1 MNSLISVW
9 NEFYLI
15 WQQRWFKLLIIP
27 HSEKGFAQ
35 RWKDNAQKRTYLMVT
50 EIHNTKI
57 IKKHLTV
64 RKFIEKYMK
73 QLINYQD

>member
-1 MNSLISVW
+1 
-9 NEFYLI
+9 
-15 WQQRWFKLLIIP
+15 
-27 HSEKGFAQ
+27 
-35 RWKDNAQKRTYLMVT
+35 MVT